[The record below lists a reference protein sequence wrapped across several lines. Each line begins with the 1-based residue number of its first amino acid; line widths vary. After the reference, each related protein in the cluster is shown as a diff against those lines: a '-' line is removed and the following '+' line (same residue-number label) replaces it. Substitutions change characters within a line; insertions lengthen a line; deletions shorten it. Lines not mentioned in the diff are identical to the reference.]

1 MGADH
6 TKLSKDEKDKFKAS
20 YGIPEGMLNEMMKG
34 FKKEANK
41 EGKITK
47 PKFLQIFGKASTTEF
62 AEQLF
67 DRFDRNNDGTM
78 DIKEFLMM
86 LGVTYGGSVDQ
97 KLRASFE
104 MFDINGDGQLTRAEV
119 REMFILIVKQ
129 KWKMQNPTHKGQP
142 PAMNAEELVVVDD
155 IIGTVFDK
163 VDLDKNGTLDVE
175 EFITGFSKHPDVCQ
189 FFMQF

>member
-86 LGVTYGGSVDQ
+86 LG
-97 KLRASFE
+97 
-104 MFDINGDGQLTRAEV
+104 
-119 REMFILIVKQ
+119 
-129 KWKMQNPTHKGQP
+129 
-142 PAMNAEELVVVDD
+142 
-155 IIGTVFDK
+155 
-163 VDLDKNGTLDVE
+163 GTLLL
-175 EFITGFSKHPDVCQ
+175 
-189 FFMQF
+189 FFLLSHSSFPILLM